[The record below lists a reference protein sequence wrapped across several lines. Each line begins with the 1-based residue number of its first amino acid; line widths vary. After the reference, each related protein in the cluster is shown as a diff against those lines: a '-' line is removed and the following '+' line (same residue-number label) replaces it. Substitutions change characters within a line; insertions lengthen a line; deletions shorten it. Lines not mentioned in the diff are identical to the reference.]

1 MKSKTKFTAGAI
13 ARACRGRLVAGSES
27 KRAAAVSIDSRTIA
41 PGQAFVAIR
50 GARHDGHQYVPDA
63 ARAGAS
69 VLVVERAEG
78 AGCLGTGRLGAWAL
92 RRDVAVV
99 QVEDTTRA
107 LVDLAAWH
115 RMRLGGTVLAVTGSC
130 GKSTVK
136 AMLAAILGRTGRCA
150 AAQKSFNNR
159 IGMSL
164 TLLNADVEDEFV
176 VLEMGTNHPG
186 EIDELA
192 RCARPHVG
200 VITCIGDAH
209 LQGLGD
215 RHGVREAKAE
225 LIPHLAHDGLLLLNA
240 DDRMCMSLAK
250 RFEGEVRTFGFSG
263 AADVRPADVR
273 REAGCMAFEFGGR
286 EFRLPFA
293 GRHNVVNA
301 AAALGAAT
309 WAGADLDGARDSLAE
324 VSLPSLRQ
332 QVRRIE
338 NVTFVED
345 CYNSNPTAMR
355 AAVAAFLEEPVQGRR
370 VVVCGDMLE
379 LGPRSPEMH
388 VEVGR
393 MLAFGGVDLLV
404 AVGPM
409 GVFLLE
415 GWNSL
420 ARDDQS
426 ATHYL
431 TAEDA
436 WRPLWENL
444 KAGDGVLL
452 KGSRL
457 MGLERITE
465 EIDEHIESEERAA
478 A

>member
-13 ARACRGRLVAGSES
+13 ARACGGRLVAGSES
-27 KRAAAVSIDSRTIA
+27 KHAAAVRTDSRTVA
-41 PGQAFVAIR
+41 SGQAFVALR
-50 GARHDGHQYVPDA
+50 GGRHDGHDYVPDA
-63 ARAGAS
+63 MRARAS
-69 VLVVERAEG
+69 VLVVERVEG
-78 AGCLGTGRLGAWAL
+78 AWGGFPGAL
-92 RRDVAVV
+92 DVALV

-136 AMLAAILGRTGRCA
+136 TMLAAILGRTGRCA

-225 LIPHLAHDGLLLLNA
+225 LIPHLARDGLLLLNA

-250 RFEGEVRTFGFSG
+250 RFEGEVRTFGISG
-263 AADVRPADVR
+263 AADVRPTDVR
-273 REAGCMAFEFGGR
+273 REAGCVAFEFGGR

-293 GRHNVVNA
+293 GQHNVINA
-301 AAALGAAT
+301 AAALGAAK
-309 WAGADLDGARDSLAE
+309 WAGADLDEARGSLAE

-332 QVRRIE
+332 QVRRRE

-379 LGPRSPEMH
+379 LGP
-388 VEVGR
+388 
-393 MLAFGGVDLLV
+393 
-404 AVGPM
+404 
-409 GVFLLE
+409 
-415 GWNSL
+415 
-420 ARDDQS
+420 
-426 ATHYL
+426 
-431 TAEDA
+431 
-436 WRPLWENL
+436 
-444 KAGDGVLL
+444 
-452 KGSRL
+452 
-457 MGLERITE
+457 
-465 EIDEHIESEERAA
+465 
-478 A
+478 